1 MAQTKKDTAPDPA
14 PDTATATDPAPD
26 TALGRRRGDTY
37 LVTDAEREAFGRD
50 GYLHLRGVLSE
61 PEVLE
66 IERVYDAFLRGEIH
80 VVGKDFNDMTTGEHG
95 TDARSYAVVNIMLP
109 RRYYPNWQGNVFERR
124 ALSIAEQLCGEGM
137 SLDFDQLLA
146 KSPGREDAV
155 FHWHQDQAYWIDTD
169 DRRTATCWLAVDDS
183 TEENGCMQFLVGS
196 HLEPVRPHHPLHG
209 DRGKSHTLLTDLRPG
224 EKPTPVPIQR
234 GDITVHN
241 EGVLHG
247 SGGNRSKTSYRRAYI
262 AAMRS
267 SDTVRQERALGFTHS
282 HNDADQVLS
291 KVEGLLAENA

>member
-95 TDARSYAVVNIMLP
+95 IDARSYAVVNIMLP

-241 EGVLHG
+241 ERVLHG
-247 SGGNRSKTSYRRAYI
+247 SGGNSTAGWRRAYI
-262 AAMRS
+262 VAFRAKP
-267 SDTVRQERALGFTHS
+267 TIAEERRLGFTHS
-282 HNDADQVLS
+282 HNDQLDVLA
-291 KVEGLLAENA
+291 KVGSEESRKT